1 MQVLVT
7 MGKRVNVTL
16 CAICLLLGFL
26 SSCGHEHFVRA
37 DAQIGSIKRIAV
49 LPLENF
55 TSDEYAGEKI
65 RRLII
70 TELLSKRFDVT
81 EPGDITQFLKE
92 LKIKS
97 TGSMKLVEIQNAGRA
112 LNAEAV
118 MLGSVEAFGLSK
130 GISLTYPEV
139 TINLRL
145 VEVASG
151 NVIWSMRHTSG
162 GPDFWTRHFGS
173 EGLSMSETAKK
184 VVKEAVGTL
193 L

>member
-1 MQVLVT
+1 M
-7 MGKRVNVTL
+7 
-16 CAICLLLGFL
+16 
-26 SSCGHEHFVRA
+26 
-37 DAQIGSIKRIAV
+37 
-49 LPLENF
+49 
-55 TSDEYAGEKI
+55 
-65 RRLII
+65 
-70 TELLSKRFDVT
+70 T